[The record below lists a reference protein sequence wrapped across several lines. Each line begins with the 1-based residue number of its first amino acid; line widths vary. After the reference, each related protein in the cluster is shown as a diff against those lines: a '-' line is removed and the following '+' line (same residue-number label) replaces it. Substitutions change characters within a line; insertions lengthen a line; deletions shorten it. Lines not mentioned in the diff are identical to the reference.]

1 MFGPEPLFP
10 QLSLAAALRDLKAR
24 SPRAR
29 ANAIRALPDAL
40 AADCRGPEETE
51 APAVSQLGFARLEAH
66 AQHSAALTGLRALDG
81 DADGFV
87 RGLAMIARGRLA
99 DVTLLGEYR
108 RGTLAPRPQDP
119 AKQWIKESA
128 ILGLGELA
136 AFAPPPPGVEH
147 DDILRA
153 LLEALD
159 DPAPEVRFQAIAV
172 VADAAPSMA
181 GELLPPRLA
190 LETEAE
196 VRAQIYAT
204 FLDRGDPPGVVVA
217 AARAATG
224 AGRDGD
230 HESSA
235 ASERES
241 FAAARLLASLRIAD
255 AAQRLLRGMSDG
267 DERDDAIEAMAA
279 LEPSDIPEAATD
291 LAERLTRRWLVPPV
305 TRVRAA
311 YLLARVRPDEGGALL
326 DRMARSA
333 RASVRDAVVDARA
346 ALHTLSQR

>member
-1 MFGPEPLFP
+1 
-10 QLSLAAALRDLKAR
+10 
-24 SPRAR
+24 
-29 ANAIRALPDAL
+29 
-40 AADCRGPEETE
+40 
-51 APAVSQLGFARLEAH
+51 LGFSRLEAH
-66 AQHSAALTGLRALDG
+66 AQHGSALIGLRELDG

-99 DVTLLGEYR
+99 DATLLRDYR
-108 RGTLAPRPQDP
+108 RGTLAPHPQDP

-181 GELLPPRLA
+181 EELLPPRLA
-190 LETEAE
+190 LETQAE

-204 FLDRGDPPGVVVA
+204 FLDRGDAPSLVVD

-224 AGRDGD
+224 VGRDGD
-230 HESSA
+230 GESDPA
-235 ASERES
+235 AERES
-241 FAAARLLASLRIAD
+241 FAAARLLASLRIG
-255 AAQRLLRGMSDG
+255 AAAERLLRGMTDG

-279 LEPSDIPEAATD
+279 LEPSDIPGAAAD

-311 YLLARVRPDEGGALL
+311 YLLARVRPEAGGALL